1 MSEVPLRFLRMANV
15 TAPSRLKDH
24 IGGIAFGPHCGGR
37 CLKRGKQPEV
47 KAPFLC
53 VGRLVAKRYQSLDN
67 KTAAASEKRIE
78 RALLGPVLLGF
89 GLRQGDSYSRIA
101 QRFLGDS
108 DFALGYATVM
118 RCVAPPAPRP
128 RSGMGNSGCAG
139 QAAARQVN
147 PNKRTPEL
155 EQTYLAIR
163 YPLDNVFAYSVTVLR
178 SSAANAAA
186 DCAVSAE

>member
-1 MSEVPLRFLRMANV
+1 MLNN
-15 TAPSRLKDH
+15 
-24 IGGIAFGPHCGGR
+24 HCGKLMDPAR
-37 CLKRGKQPEV
+37 E
-47 KAPFLC
+47 
-53 VGRLVAKRYQSLDN
+53 VGRVQWSRRLVW
-67 KTAAASEKRIE
+67 
-78 RALLGPVLLGF
+78 V
-89 GLRQGDSYSRIA
+89 
-101 QRFLGDS
+101 
-108 DFALGYATVM
+108 
-118 RCVAPPAPRP
+118 
-128 RSGMGNSGCAG
+128 NSGCAG